1 MPSALDGMSSL
12 AIVTSGV
19 GPKAGVVMQ
28 SDKPGIDPQWSSLS
42 SLSKDVINCTRCAL
56 SETRTN
62 AVPGEGS
69 DFPGILFIG
78 EGPGHNEDQQGK
90 PFVGRSGALLDELLA
105 LVPLRREDV
114 YITNV
119 VKCRPPDNRDPL
131 PDEVRACWPYLE
143 TQIQLLKP
151 RVIATLGR
159 HSLMRFFPNARIS
172 SSHGQVMNWR
182 DGIVVFP
189 LYHPAAGLRSTKL
202 KEALKEDILKLP
214 QAMIAALDSE
224 RASQARPT
232 SQPEPDPSP
241 EDDSTDHRKGQMG
254 LL

>member
-1 MPSALDGMSSL
+1 ML
-12 AIVTSGV
+12 
-19 GPKAGVVMQ
+19 
-28 SDKPGIDPQWSSLS
+28 SDEPGNGLQWSSIA
-42 SLSKDVINCTRCAL
+42 SLSRDVLTCTRCTL

-78 EGPGHNEDQQGK
+78 EGPGANEDQQGR
-90 PFVGRSGALLDELLA
+90 PFVGRAGALLDELLA
-105 LVPLRREDV
+105 AVPLRREDV

-119 VKCRPPDNRDPL
+119 VKCRPPENRDPL

-143 TQIQLLKP
+143 SQIQLLKP

-159 HSLMRFFPNARIS
+159 HSLMRFFPDARIS
-172 SSHGQVMNWR
+172 SAHGQTMKWR

-202 KEALKEDILKLP
+202 KTALQEDILKLP
-214 QAMIAALDSE
+214 QAMIAALESD
-224 RASQARPT
+224 RLKDDQPG
-232 SQPEPDPSP
+232 SQPSEAASPIEQSADPA
-241 EDDSTDHRKGQMG
+241 KGQIG
-254 LL
+254 LFD

>member
-1 MPSALDGMSSL
+1 
-12 AIVTSGV
+12 
-19 GPKAGVVMQ
+19 MQ
-28 SDKPGIDPQWSSLS
+28 SDEPGSDPKWSSISSLS
-42 SLSKDVINCTRCAL
+42 QDVLDCTRCAL

-105 LVPLRREDV
+105 LIPLRREDV

-119 VKCRPPDNRDPL
+119 VKCRPPENRDPS
-131 PDEVRACWPYLE
+131 PEEVRACWPYLE
-143 TQIQLLKP
+143 AQIQMLKP

-159 HSLMRFFPNARIS
+159 HSLMRFFPDARIS
-172 SSHGQVMNWR
+172 SSHGQIMKWR

-189 LYHPAAGLRSTKL
+189 LYHPAAGLRSSKL

-224 RASQARPT
+224 RKTQTRPATQPDT
-232 SQPEPDPSP
+232 SSSP
-241 EDDSTDHRKGQMG
+241 IIDSGDSTDHTKGQMG